1 MIGKGAG
8 IDRVPEDRSFTA
20 RHAAGFRALPS
31 RLRACQDVHG
41 ISGALTHHGHML
53 RSMNRQII
61 STENAPSSP
70 LYSQGVRVG
79 STIYVSGMVGIDS
92 ATGELAGSS
101 IQDQTR
107 QALRNCE
114 AILHAGG
121 SALADVTLV
130 TVLLAQPD
138 EFAGMNEAYS
148 EVFGQVPPARAVARL
163 GPDLR
168 GILVSILMT
177 AHTDS

>member
-1 MIGKGAG
+1 
-8 IDRVPEDRSFTA
+8 
-20 RHAAGFRALPS
+20 
-31 RLRACQDVHG
+31 
-41 ISGALTHHGHML
+41 
-53 RSMNRQII
+53 MNRQII

-70 LYSQGVRVG
+70 LYSQGVRAG
-79 STIYVSGMVGIDS
+79 SAIYVSGMVGIDP
-92 ATGELAGSS
+92 ATGELAGS

-114 AILHAGG
+114 AVLHAGG
-121 SALADVTLV
+121 GTLADVTLV

-148 EVFGQVPPARAVARL
+148 EVFSQFPPARAVARL

-168 GILVSILMT
+168 GILVSIMMT

>member
-1 MIGKGAG
+1 
-8 IDRVPEDRSFTA
+8 
-20 RHAAGFRALPS
+20 
-31 RLRACQDVHG
+31 
-41 ISGALTHHGHML
+41 ML

-70 LYSQGVRVG
+70 LYSQGVRAG
-79 STIYVSGMVGIDS
+79 SAIYVSGMVGIDP
-92 ATGELAGSS
+92 ATGELAGS

-121 SALADVTLV
+121 STLADVTLV

-148 EVFGQVPPARAVARL
+148 EVFSQFPPARAVARL

-168 GILVSILMT
+168 GILVSIMMT